1 MQSRQSWIFLL
12 PRYATLEGVGR
23 THKVVRSVKEQ
34 IKNWNEVEAAFRA
47 TPMYHYLEE
56 STQV

>member
-12 PRYATLEGVGR
+12 RRYATLEGVGL

-34 IKNWNEVEAAFRA
+34 IKNWDEVEAALRA